1 MSNSTTSTPS
11 YTELLSVI
19 ERQERVIAQQEQVIA
34 RQEAT
39 IKQLNGRIKELEH
52 KVDELEEKV
61 QHLEGELAKK
71 DLRIEELVKQLY
83 GKSSEKDKSKR
94 CGGKRGTR
102 AHSRDGFND
111 DNEHNNDY
119 PDHLPRIEEFVDN
132 LPDGANP
139 DDYQL
144 IGERR
149 VPRLAT
155 LPVLHYVLVT
165 IHRTYKKKSNSYIP
179 PRKPEHEH
187 PLGKC
192 SADISFVVFAVI
204 QKILFH
210 IPFYRLEKLLELQGI
225 ACRRSNL
232 VRWSERLADL
242 LEIIAGAILQDIK
255 GAAVV
260 YGDESPAV
268 VNIKKGEESSEYKRT
283 YFWNLV
289 APDRG
294 VFFHWTEKRNQKE
307 AKQLLAGIQGT
318 FVSDALEIYD
328 HATSK
333 LSLSWAI
340 CWIHIRR
347 NFLKTTSN
355 KELAEQALGRINT
368 ILAIDKAIRA
378 ATKNDSDIQRRL
390 QYRQRFLSP
399 LVDGMRQWICTH
411 INTPAVQ
418 TDDLMLKAFNYIDR
432 RWEEATCFIREPLV
446 LPHNNIPE
454 QHFRF
459 LKIGAKNWLF
469 CASECGAKTLTTL
482 YTLLYSAK
490 LLNIN
495 PSVYLNDIIKQIDVQ
510 GVTPNQL
517 VPRVWKEHREKIAT
531 ENYFKNHRQTAKRT
545 GNT

>member
-83 GKSSEKDKSKR
+83 GKSSEKDKSKK

-192 SADISFVVFAVI
+192 SADISF
-204 QKILFH
+204 
-210 IPFYRLEKLLELQGI
+210 I

-531 ENYFKNHRQTAKRT
+531 ENYFKNHRQTANRT